1 MDFKTFMNEAIKEM
15 RDRFPD
21 FDISKQEVSKLQ
33 GESYTGMA
41 VRPENSEIGATLNL
55 KDFYEALG
63 SGMFLEDVM
72 DSIERSVVSAV
83 RHMCHK
89 VTHKKMA
96 VSKPPFQIVLCV
108 L

>member
-1 MDFKTFMNEAIKEM
+1 MDFETFMNETIKEM

-55 KDFYEALG
+55 EDFYKALG
-63 SGMFLEDVM
+63 FGMFIEDVM

-83 RHMCHK
+83 RHMPHYD
-89 VTHKKMA
+89 A
-96 VSKPPFQIVLCV
+96 RVLED
-108 L
+108 